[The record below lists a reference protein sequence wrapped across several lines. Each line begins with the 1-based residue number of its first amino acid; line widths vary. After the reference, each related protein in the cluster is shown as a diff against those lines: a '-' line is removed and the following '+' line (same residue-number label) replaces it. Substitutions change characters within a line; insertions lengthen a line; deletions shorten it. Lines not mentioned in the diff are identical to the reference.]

1 MSKTLLITLISS
13 TLLLYACNSTPTKT
27 SDSST
32 TKVPD
37 QKVQVGGLI
46 IEGPVDAENI
56 TKDNGT
62 TTPDQSS
69 QSTVL
74 TNKKGIAITE
84 KGFTPSE
91 LTAKV
96 GQELMIYNA
105 TDAQVDLYT
114 SSDGMNECTQL
125 GSTFVL
131 ASKETKYFKLDEPFS
146 CAIIDQMKSDRSVT
160 LNVEAN

>member
-13 TLLLYACNSTPTKT
+13 TLILAACNSTPAQT
-27 SDSST
+27 SD

-37 QKVQVGGLI
+37 NKVQVGGLI

-56 TKDNGT
+56 TKNNGT

-69 QSTVL
+69 QSAIL

-96 GQELMIYNA
+96 GQELMVYNA

-114 SSDGMNECTQL
+114 TSNGMDECSQL

-146 CAIIDQMKSDRSVT
+146 CAIIDQMKSDRSVK